1 MRSGVFALDSAS
13 AQTVAERYETLRT
26 SAFGEGLP
34 LEARSGLAL
43 FLLRGMW
50 GWAQAVASPGM
61 PSRSKCSCAE
71 HSVASAH
78 QDQAV
83 IQLFAA
89 MAMSFAQRRGHEQ
102 VHQSP
107 IASSRA

>member
-1 MRSGVFALDSAS
+1 MRSGAVALDSAA
-13 AQTVAERYETLRT
+13 AQTVTERYETLRT
-26 SAFGEGLP
+26 CAFGEGLP

-50 GWAQAVASPGM
+50 GWAQAVASPDM
-61 PSRSKCSCAE
+61 PSRSKCSCSG
-71 HSVASAH
+71 HSVASAQ

-89 MAMSFAQRRGHEQ
+89 MAMSFTQRRGHEQ
-102 VHQSP
+102 VAQSP
-107 IASSRA
+107 IAPSRA